1 MYKIPLI
8 KILFTLL
15 VLYIPYQV
23 NAYDF
28 YYQKDD
34 ITLKLDF
41 ENKLIK
47 EIKFNIMING
57 QRNFGIINYFNN
69 EIYILLNTDRISFD
83 NFKKVFPKP
92 QKNKK
97 LNKKINFN
105 WEISEMKI
113 SENYS
118 LFSNKLNFIYDKGFE
133 SMMFYDSKKDFEL
146 SILPQLDGNK
156 QIYLFSKNAGQF
168 FLAQKISKN
177 MKGGALI
184 GKGSFRKFND
194 YDLNIKVKDFSID
207 KNSKFYNLLFTSRL
221 LDIFSVLQNSQDQF
235 NYLEVPVSRKGKIF
249 SFDHALMLGG
259 TVAFSF
265 KGEANPS
272 EKVASINGTYG
283 PLYLF
288 EKNFKNI
295 PFLKELFGKN
305 VEESLLAADFKIK
318 KNGNKTDFIFNP
330 LSILTPGKTRN
341 FFDIWE

>member
-1 MYKIPLI
+1 MYKIFFIKLLI
-8 KILFTLL
+8 FFFVHVHLK
-15 VLYIPYQV
+15 
-23 NAYDF
+23 AYDF
-28 YYQKDD
+28 SFKNKNN
-34 ITLKLDF
+34 LLEFDF
-41 ENKLIK
+41 DENLVK
-47 EIKFNIMING
+47 EIKFDFNIDG
-57 QRNFGIINYFNN
+57 QRNFGIINYYNN
-69 EIYILLNTDRISFD
+69 EIYILLNTDKISFD
-83 NFKKVFPKP
+83 NFKKIFPKP

-97 LNKKINFN
+97 ISKKINFN
-105 WEISEMKI
+105 WEISELTI
-113 SENYS
+113 SDEYS

-133 SMMFYDSKKDFEL
+133 SMMFYDSNKEFEL

-168 FLAQKISKN
+168 FHAQKISKN
-177 MKGGALI
+177 MIGGALI

-207 KNSKFYNLLFTSRL
+207 KNSNFYNLLFTSRM
-221 LDIFSVLQNSQDQF
+221 LDIFSVLQNSQDEF
-235 NYLEVPVSRKGKIF
+235 NYLEVPVQKRGKVF

-265 KGEANPS
+265 KGEANPT
-272 EKVASINGTYG
+272 EKIATVNGTYG

-288 EKNFKNI
+288 EKNFKNV
-295 PFLKELFGKN
+295 PFLSELFGKN
-305 VEESLLAADFKIK
+305 VEESLLAADFKVK